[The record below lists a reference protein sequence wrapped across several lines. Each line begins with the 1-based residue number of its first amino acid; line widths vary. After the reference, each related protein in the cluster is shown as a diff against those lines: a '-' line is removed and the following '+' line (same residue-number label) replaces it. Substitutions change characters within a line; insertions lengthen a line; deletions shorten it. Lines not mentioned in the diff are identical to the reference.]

1 MRTRQGTI
9 VVGVDGS
16 DASTRALHWAARQA
30 AAEHRPVTLVHTIA
44 AATPA
49 YIDAAVADAGDA
61 GQDAHD
67 AGHRVLE
74 VARSDVQRWAP
85 GLDVADVLELGDPAD
100 LLVQMSEG
108 AAMVVVGSRGRGPV
122 RSRLLGSV
130 GVALVRHAGCPVVV
144 VRPGHRG
151 AVRNGVLVGHD
162 ALPESRPV
170 LELAYR
176 EASLHD
182 LPLMVLHAGGQ
193 GESERLA
200 LAEAVAGMT
209 EKYPDVTV
217 TTRLVDEA
225 PEDVLVRLGA
235 RMDLLVV
242 GSHQAGGFERLRTA
256 SVSVDIV
263 EHATCPVAVV
273 PVRSRK
279 RLRAVSE

>member
-1 MRTRQGTI
+1 MQTRQGTI

-16 DASTRALHWAARQA
+16 VASTRALHWAARQA
-30 AAEHRPVTLVHTIA
+30 AAERRAVTLVHTIGA
-44 AATPA
+44 PTPA
-49 YIDAAVADAGDA
+49 YIDAAVVDAGEA
-61 GQDAHD
+61 GQALHD
-67 AGHRVLE
+67 EGHRVLE

-85 GLDVADVLELGDPAD
+85 ELDVVDVLELGDPAD
-100 LLVQMSEG
+100 VLAQMSES

-130 GVALVRHAGCPVVV
+130 GVALVRRAGCPVVV

-162 ALPESRPV
+162 ARPESQPV

-182 LPLMVLHAGGQ
+182 LPLMILHAGGQ
-193 GESERLA
+193 SDAEHLA

-209 EKYPDVTV
+209 EKYPDVVV
-217 TTRLVDEA
+217 TTRVVDEA
-225 PEDVLVRLGA
+225 PEAVLVRLAA

-242 GSHQAGGFERLRTA
+242 GSHQAGGFERLRNV
-256 SVSVDIV
+256 SVSIAVV

-273 PVRSRK
+273 PVRAR
-279 RLRAVSE
+279 RGGHTVSE